1 MNGWNNFKT
10 LMALSCVVSVS
21 GCMDT
26 TALGD
31 VARAPFSF
39 FGADD
44 AQVVRASAPGA
55 PQAALDAN
63 MQDGTQSRIIEG
75 LLNRRSV
82 LGDGPYSQVADA
94 VLAANTRAAEA
105 DLRAAM
111 LRSEAQATNWLPTL
125 GPAISLTSLG
135 DVVTQL
141 VVEQVLFDNGRK
153 KAERDYAKADVEV
166 AAVAL
171 AEDTNTRVMTALGL
185 YLDAQAAEAQA
196 QVNAAAMERMNHFE
210 YVMQERV
217 KGGVSSR
224 VDLQIVQQ
232 KRNQMQADMSLDQ
245 EVAATAMAQL
255 NAMAAA
261 PLDGVSGLSDVGTF
275 GPGDQPLSV
284 MKATAEAE
292 RAIAESI
299 ATRAGFLPQ
308 LTATGST
315 GTGGDRASVNVGS
328 ASGFGLGTGAS
339 LDALAEQRQAAA
351 ARVGQ
356 VQEDSN
362 RNLEAL
368 RLELTS
374 LRRQEAQSAVL
385 AEQAAANYAIFA
397 EQQKSGHRSVP
408 DVVGIFET
416 KVRTER
422 EAVALRYAV
431 ARMELRIAAL
441 MGALVNGEQI

>member
-1 MNGWNNFKT
+1 
-10 LMALSCVVSVS
+10 
-21 GCMDT
+21 MDA

-39 FGADD
+39 FGSED
-44 AQVVRASAPGA
+44 AEVVQASAPIA
-55 PQAALDAN
+55 PEAALDAN
-63 MQDGTQSRIIEG
+63 MQDGTQSPIIEG

-82 LGDGPYSQVADA
+82 LEDGAFSQIADA
-94 VLAANTRAAEA
+94 VLATNTRAAEA

-153 KAERDYAKADVEV
+153 RAERDYAKADVEV

-171 AEDTNTRVMTALGL
+171 AENTNDRVMTALGL
-185 YLDAQAAEAQA
+185 YIDAQSATAQA
-196 QVNAAAMERMNHFE
+196 QVNAAAMERMTHFE

-217 KGGVSSR
+217 KGGVSNR

-232 KRNQMQADMSLDQ
+232 KRNQMQADMALGQ
-245 EVAATAMAQL
+245 ESAATAFAQL
-255 NAMAAA
+255 NAMAAV
-261 PLDGVSGLSDVGTF
+261 PLDDVTGLSAVGQF
-275 GPGDQPLSV
+275 GPGDQPLTV
-284 MKATAEAE
+284 MKAKAEAE

-299 ATRAGFLPQ
+299 AARAGFLPQ
-308 LTATGST
+308 LTTTGSV
-315 GTGGDRASVNVGS
+315 GSGGDRAALNVGS
-328 ASGFGLGTGAS
+328 ANGFGLGTGAS
-339 LDALAEQRQAAA
+339 LDALATQREAAA

-356 VQEDSN
+356 VQEDAN
-362 RNLEAL
+362 RSMAAL
-368 RLELTS
+368 RLELAS
-374 LRRQEAQSAVL
+374 LRRQEAQAAVL

-416 KVRTER
+416 KVQTER
-422 EAVALRYAV
+422 EAVALRYDI